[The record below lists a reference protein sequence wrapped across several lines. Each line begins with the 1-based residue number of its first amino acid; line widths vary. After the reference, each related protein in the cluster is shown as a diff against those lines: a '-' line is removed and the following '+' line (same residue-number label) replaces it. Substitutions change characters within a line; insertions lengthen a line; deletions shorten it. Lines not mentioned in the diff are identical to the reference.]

1 MSDPADRAAQFLIW
15 RGPAVFYA
23 LVIIFMSSL
32 PGSEIPEMP
41 FRFGDKLV
49 HALEFGLFGM
59 FLYRAFRFPNPFP
72 HPFRMTLALGIIFAA
87 SDEIHQLFVPGRFC
101 SVADFLF
108 DCIGFTILAAV
119 AAKIHPAPPAGET
132 RNTMNSIPSPG
143 GKR

>member
-1 MSDPADRAAQFLIW
+1 
-15 RGPAVFYA
+15 
-23 LVIIFMSSL
+23 
-32 PGSEIPEMP
+32 
-41 FRFGDKLV
+41 
-49 HALEFGLFGM
+49 
-59 FLYRAFRFPNPFP
+59 
-72 HPFRMTLALGIIFAA
+72 MTLALGIIFAA

-108 DCIGFTILAAV
+108 DCIGLAILAAV